1 MRLAPVD
8 AQRFIQGYKLLML
21 EVLGEQ
27 EDRGN
32 GNVVPLLAKARAK
45 LAGEPT
51 LLRKSIVQLE
61 ARNAR
66 LDREVVM
73 ALEGLE
79 VRQWV
84 YLRDTKL
91 HSIIIDSSADRAFGV
106 IGLTQGGFKFQVQQ
120 VKGCWAPGPT
130 RGPSSGANV
139 PGRGPGSG
147 LLALQDSNAYSRAWS
162 WQHLSPFGP
171 AVLHLELELK
181 EP

>member
-1 MRLAPVD
+1 MYLASDD

-27 EDRGN
+27 EDRISGS
-32 GNVVPLLAKARAK
+32 VVPLLAKARAK

-66 LDREVVM
+66 LDREVVI

-91 HSIIIDSSADRAFGV
+91 HSVMIDSSADRAFGV
-106 IGLTQGGFKFQVQQ
+106 LGLTQGIRDITGGTGLYMEAGVVRYRGRYVCDGIISQV
-120 VKGCWAPGPT
+120 VWL
-130 RGPSSGANV
+130 
-139 PGRGPGSG
+139 GPGYRRSWNETFKEIKASG
-147 LLALQDSNAYSRAWS
+147 QFHVKAD
-162 WQHLSPFGP
+162 
-171 AVLHLELELK
+171 V
-181 EP
+181 